1 MKKLVLLSTLFLM
14 LIGGI
19 SAQKFAYVD
28 SEYILSNMPEYT
40 QAKYQLDQVAKKW
53 QKEIEDK
60 NGNLTKDISA
70 YEAEKVLLTEDMRIK
85 REKELDE
92 KRQAILELQKKRF
105 GKEGDL
111 FKKQQELIKP
121 IQDKVYD
128 AIKEYSEN
136 KSYGIVFDKAGV
148 TTIMYA
154 SSKFDISD
162 AVIRALGYEPG
173 QNTAEPDDNGGGD
186 GKGGVIQETKEKAND
201 LFGTGGDK
209 PK

>member
-1 MKKLVLLSTLFLM
+1 MKKLVLILLLVPIFILGTQ
-14 LIGGI
+14 
-19 SAQKFAYVD
+19 AQKFAYVD
-28 SEYILSNMPEYT
+28 SEYILSNLPDYT
-40 QAKYQLDQVAKKW
+40 QAKFQLDLVAKKW

-60 NGNLTKDISA
+60 LAAYDKDVKA
-70 YEAEKVLLTEDMRIK
+70 YEAEKILLTEDMRIK

-92 KRQAILELQKKRF
+92 KRQAILDLQKKRF

-121 IQDKVYD
+121 IQDKVYE
-128 AIKEYSEN
+128 AIKDVSES

-154 SSKFDISD
+154 SAKFDISD
-162 AVIRALGYEPG
+162 QVIRAMGFEPG
-173 QNTAEPDDNGGGD
+173 KNDAEPEDKTEG
-186 GKGGVIQETKEKAND
+186 GKGGVIQEVKEKSD
-201 LFGTGGDK
+201 EMFGSGSR

>member
-1 MKKLVLLSTLFLM
+1 MKKWFILSSLLFVLM
-14 LIGGI
+14 GAA

-28 SEYILSNMPEYT
+28 SEYILSNLPEYT
-40 QAKYQLDQVAKKW
+40 QAKFQLDQVAKKW

-60 NGNLTKDISA
+60 NSALDKEIKA

-92 KRQAILELQKKRF
+92 KRQAILDLQKKRF
-105 GKEGDL
+105 GKDGDL

-128 AIKEYSEN
+128 AIKDLSESKN
-136 KSYGIVFDKAGV
+136 YGIIFDKAGA

-162 AVIRALGYEPG
+162 AIIRSLGYEPG
-173 QNTAEPDDNGGGD
+173 QNTAEPEDNTQD
-186 GKGGVIQETKEKAND
+186 GRGGVIQDTKEKAND
-201 LFGTGGDK
+201 MFGTGNK

>member
-1 MKKLVLLSTLFLM
+1 MKKLILLSTFLFATVC
-14 LIGGI
+14 GI
-19 SAQKFAYVD
+19 YAQKFAYVD
-28 SEYILSNMPEYT
+28 SEYILSNLPEYT

-60 NGNLTKDISA
+60 NAALDRDIKA

-85 REKELDE
+85 REKEIDE
-92 KRQAILELQKKRF
+92 KRQAILDLQKKRF
-105 GKEGDL
+105 GKDGDL

-128 AIKEYSEN
+128 AIKDVSEN
-136 KSYGIVFDKAGV
+136 KSYGIVFDKAGA

-162 AVIRALGYEPG
+162 AVIRSLGHEPG
-173 QNTAEPDDNGGGD
+173 QNNAEPDDNNAG
-186 GKGGVIQETKEKAND
+186 GKGGVIQDVKDQSKEM
-201 LFGTGGDK
+201 FGGDTK
-209 PK
+209 PR

>member
-1 MKKLVLLSTLFLM
+1 MKKLIILSTLFLAVAV
-14 LIGGI
+14 GAY
-19 SAQKFAYVD
+19 AQKFAYVD
-28 SEYILSNMPEYT
+28 SEYILSNLPEYT
-40 QAKYQLDQVAKKW
+40 QAKSQLDQVAKRW

-60 NGNLTKDISA
+60 NATLDRDIKA
-70 YEAEKVLLTEDMRIK
+70 YEAEKVLLTEDMRVK

-92 KRQAILELQKKRF
+92 KRLAILEVQKKRF

-128 AIKEYSEN
+128 AIKEVSEN

-162 AVIRALGYEPG
+162 AVIRSLGYEPG
-173 QNTAEPDDNGGGD
+173 QNTQDGQDDGNQN
-186 GKGGVIQETKEKAND
+186 GKGGIIQDVKDKANEM
-201 LFGTGGDK
+201 FGSGNK

>member
-1 MKKLVLLSTLFLM
+1 MKKLVVILTLLA
-14 LIGGI
+14 GI
-19 SAQKFAYVD
+19 LTAGHAQKFAYVD
-28 SEYILSNMPEYT
+28 SEYILANLPEYT

-60 NGNLTKDISA
+60 MSELDKDIKA

-85 REKELDE
+85 REKEIED
-92 KRQAILELQKKRF
+92 KRQAVLDLQKKRF

-128 AIKEYSEN
+128 AIKEVSEN
-136 KSYGIVFDKAGV
+136 KSYGIVFDKAGA

-154 SSKFDISD
+154 GAKFDISD
-162 AVIRALGYEPG
+162 LVIRSMGYEPG
-173 QNTAEPDDNGGGD
+173 ANTAQPEDKNDDSRG
-186 GKGGVIQETKEKAND
+186 GGVIQEIKEKSNEM
-201 LFGTGGDK
+201 FGSGSRSK
-209 PK
+209 